1 MLYNSIESAG
11 FYVPGGKALYPS
23 SVLMNAIPA
32 LVAGVE
38 RRVMVSPISDLKKSS
53 IVLAAGYIAGVT
65 EVFCMGGAHSVA
77 ALAYGTKTIE
87 PVNKIVG
94 PGNAYVAE
102 AKRQVFGIVG
112 IDSIAGP
119 SEVLIV
125 SDDTSSPE
133 HIAIDLLSQAEH
145 DEQAQAILITDS
157 LEFSIKVELAIE
169 KFLKDFDQ
177 SLEVIILENSA
188 RTAQD
193 AAKALDC
200 NVGAIVKSLLFRAG
214 DDFILCLVA
223 GDKRCS
229 LNKLKKFKDKKD
241 ISMASPEEVKTQTG
255 YTIGGV
261 SPIGHLNKIEI
272 IIDKSLERFNQLFA
286 AAGHPNCVFKINF
299 INIQKITNGKVED
312 IIE

>member
-1 MLYNSIESAG
+1 MSLLD
-11 FYVPGGKALYPS
+11 K
-23 SVLMNAIPA
+23 
-32 LVAGVE
+32 
-38 RRVMVSPISDLKKSS
+38 
-53 IVLAAGYIAGVT
+53 
-65 EVFCMGGAHSVA
+65 
-77 ALAYGTKTIE
+77 E
-87 PVNKIVG
+87 PV
-94 PGNAYVAE
+94 
-102 AKRQVFGIVG
+102 KR
-112 IDSIAGP
+112 A
-119 SEVLIV
+119 
-125 SDDTSSPE
+125 
-133 HIAIDLLSQAEH
+133 
-145 DEQAQAILITDS
+145 
-157 LEFSIKVELAIE
+157 E
-169 KFLKDFDQ
+169 KFLKNFDQ
-177 SLEVIILENSA
+177 SIEVIILENSA
-188 RTAQD
+188 RTAKD

-261 SPIGHLNKIEI
+261 SPIGHLNKTEI

-299 INIQKITNGKVED
+299 INIQKITNGKIKD